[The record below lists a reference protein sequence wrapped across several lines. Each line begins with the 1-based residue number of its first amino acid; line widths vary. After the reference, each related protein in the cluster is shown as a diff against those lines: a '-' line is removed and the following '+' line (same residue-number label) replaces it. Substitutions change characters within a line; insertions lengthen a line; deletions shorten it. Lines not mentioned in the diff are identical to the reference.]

1 MATDALRRQRDRFV
15 AFAFAGADVLIELDR
30 DGVVRFAAG
39 AVLRLDAGGED
50 ALIGRR
56 IEDLV
61 APSEQEAMRAFLGD
75 AGRSVARR
83 TRRFSLR
90 DGSGAPVAAR
100 ISGYRLPDMGDKAFL
115 SVAFAT
121 PYRGGGAK
129 AVISA
134 DSFTAR
140 AAHRLTEA
148 CRQEGDFNVT
158 VLDLGGLDEVA
169 ERADDARVGRFLDD
183 VVDRLRGHSEGGDA
197 VSRFG
202 PDRFGV
208 LHRREE
214 SFDDVVEQ
222 IESDSRALDPEHQ
235 GVTVARS
242 SLPLEPDGLSEGDA
256 VRALVYAM
264 DRLGRGGALD
274 LDTLRAGYDAML
286 DDALGRIRSFRKLV
300 EATDFDVAVQPI
312 VRLVDGKVHHYEAL
326 ARFPGAAAGA
336 SPFQLITFAEDTGL
350 IAEFDLA
357 MCRRVLDLVRNPR
370 PGAPAVAVNVST
382 RSLESAG
389 FLERLCA
396 LTDSHPGA
404 PDRLMFEITESAR
417 IADMARANDIVQRLR
432 RAGFAVCLDDFG
444 VGATNLD
451 YLRMLKVDYVKID
464 GSYIKTLPTTPH
476 AKAFLSAIV
485 QLCRQLGIE
494 TIAECVETRQVAA
507 ILKEAGVA
515 LAQGFL
521 YGRPEIG
528 ALAPPAAAPAPAA
541 DPAKVPTPA
550 AT

>member
-1 MATDALRRQRDRFV
+1 MTAETVRQQRDRFV

-50 ALIGRR
+50 ALLGRR
-56 IEDLV
+56 IEELV
-61 APSEQEAMRAFLGD
+61 APSEQDAMRAFLGD
-75 AGRSVARR
+75 AGGGVARR

-90 DGSGAPVAAR
+90 DGTGAPLAAR
-100 ISGYRLPDMGDKAFL
+100 VSGYRLPDMGDHAFL
-115 SVAFAT
+115 SVAFAA
-121 PYRGGGAK
+121 PYRGAGAK
-129 AVISA
+129 AVIPA

-140 AAHRLTEA
+140 AAQRLSEA
-148 CRQEGDFNVT
+148 CRQEGDFSVT

-169 ERADDARVGRFLDD
+169 ERADAARIDGFLDD
-183 VVDRLRGHSEGGDA
+183 VVERLRGHSEGGDA
-197 VSRFG
+197 VSRFAA
-202 PDRFGV
+202 DRFGV

-214 SFDDVVEQ
+214 PIEQVVEQ
-222 IESDSRALDPEHQ
+222 IESDSRALDPEHR
-235 GVTVARS
+235 GVTVARQ

-256 VRALVYAM
+256 VRALVYAL
-264 DRLGRGGALD
+264 DRIGRGGALD
-274 LDTLRAGYDAML
+274 LATLRTSYDAML
-286 DDALGRIRSFRKLV
+286 EDALGRMRSFRKLV
-300 EATDFDVAVQPI
+300 QTTDFEVAIQPI
-312 VRLVDGKVHHYEAL
+312 VGLANGKIHHYEAL
-326 ARFPGAAAGA
+326 ARFPDAAAGA
-336 SPFQLITFAEDTGL
+336 SPFELITFAEDTGL
-350 IAEFDLA
+350 VAEFDLA
-357 MCRRVLDLVRNPR
+357 MCARVLDLVKAAR

-389 FLERLCA
+389 FVERLCA

-404 PDRLMFEITESAR
+404 RDRLMFEITESAR
-417 IADMARANDIVQRLR
+417 ITDMGRANDMLQRLR

-485 QLCRQLGIE
+485 QLCRQLDIE
-494 TIAECVETRQVAA
+494 TVAECVETRQVAA
-507 ILKEAGVA
+507 IFKDAGVT
-515 LAQGFL
+515 LGQGFL

-528 ALAPPAAAPAPAA
+528 ALGAPDAAPAPAPA
-541 DPAKVPTPA
+541 KAKVPAPA
-550 AT
+550 TT